1 MKKKGKAE
9 AIWSHS
15 ECLSWNQMYARVNQY
30 AQWFLAQNVKPGN
43 LVVMYMANSP
53 DFMCAWFGLMA
64 VGAAPAMINTNLASK
79 ALVHC
84 VEIAQAKLILADGDV
99 EMLGR
104 LEGVRA
110 DLEASGHEI
119 VILGHVRDHILG
131 LNPARPADELR
142 GNIRIDSPM
151 MLAYTS
157 GTTGLPKAIV
167 FPMLIVI
174 LTSSVVGGSFGSI
187 PPTSKMKLCLL
198 SGPTEEERLPPTQ
211 VRPRETVQLYA
222 VLPWHRGPV
231 SLPSHHG
238 MDFQCFIWLILD
250 LGMASFAWLTQ
261 MWTVAA
267 FLLFLFSFLICS

>member
-1 MKKKGKAE
+1 
-9 AIWSHS
+9 
-15 ECLSWNQMYARVNQY
+15 MYARVNQY
-30 AQWFLAQNVKPGN
+30 AQWFLAQKVKPGD

-84 VEIAQAKLILADGDV
+84 VEIAQARLILADGDGD
-99 EMLGR
+99 LLAR

-119 VILGHVRDHILG
+119 VSLGNVRDHILG

-142 GNIRIDSPM
+142 KNIRIDSPM

-167 FPMLIVI
+167 FPMLIVV
-174 LTSSVVGGSFGSI
+174 LTSSVVG
-187 PPTSKMKLCLL
+187 
-198 SGPTEEERLPPTQ
+198 Q
-211 VRPRETVQLYA
+211 VA
-222 VLPWHRGPV
+222 VLEAPYTP
-231 SLPSHHG
+231 PPAPPEK
-238 MDFQCFIWLILD
+238 
-250 LGMASFAWLTQ
+250 ASMTLH
-261 MWTVAA
+261 
-267 FLLFLFSFLICS
+267 